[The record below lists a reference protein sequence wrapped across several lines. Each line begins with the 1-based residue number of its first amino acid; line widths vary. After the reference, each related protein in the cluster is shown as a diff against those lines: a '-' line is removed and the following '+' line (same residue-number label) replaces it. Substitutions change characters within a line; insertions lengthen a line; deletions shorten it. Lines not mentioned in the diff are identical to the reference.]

1 MAEKKV
7 VKKTEKAEKSYTK
20 EQLRTSQ
27 RYRKIAD
34 VLMVALEDKK
44 KYTFSQA
51 DGIVREYLKIEVK

>member
-20 EQLRTSQ
+20 EQLRASQ
-27 RYRKIAD
+27 KYREKAD
-34 VLMVALEDKK
+34 VLMIALNDKK
-44 KYTFSQA
+44 KYTFSQV

>member
-20 EQLRTSQ
+20 EQLRASQ
-27 RYRKIAD
+27 KYREKAD
-34 VLMVALEDKK
+34 VLMVALKDKK
-44 KYTFSQA
+44 KYTFSQV